1 MEKNIDE
8 DIKTLEELINNCE
21 ECKFAT
27 CEQCE
32 INWTKVQ
39 AIKNVLNEVKE
50 YKDIEQDYIANE
62 EKLVDLI
69 SKLETELEKYKKITE
84 KLAEYIEKAE
94 IMHKAKIPL
103 DRYNPD
109 SLSIVRIAKKEEII
123 DWARKEVE
131 K

>member
-50 YKDIEQDYIANE
+50 YIKSKNIFNEVVSTIASSTITCHCGKGTLGILYINDGG
-62 EKLVDLI
+62 EK
-69 SKLETELEKYKKITE
+69 
-84 KLAEYIEKAE
+84 
-94 IMHKAKIPL
+94 
-103 DRYNPD
+103 
-109 SLSIVRIAKKEEII
+109 
-123 DWARKEVE
+123 
-131 K
+131 